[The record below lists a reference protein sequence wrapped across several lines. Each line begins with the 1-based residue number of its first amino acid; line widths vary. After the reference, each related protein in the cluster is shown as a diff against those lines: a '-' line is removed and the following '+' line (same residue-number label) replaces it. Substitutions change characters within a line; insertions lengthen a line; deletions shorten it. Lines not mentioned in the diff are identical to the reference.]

1 MAVDSSVVVALVAIA
16 MAVGIAG
23 TVVPFV
29 PGLGL
34 VAAAAFVYGVVEGFE
49 GYGGVFFGIIVTLA
63 LLGSLAGVIVPKR
76 AAGEAGASR
85 TSLLIGAVGAVVGFF
100 AVPIVGLPLGGAVG
114 IFVAELARSGDRGT
128 AWRTTRATLKGFG
141 LATLVQL
148 ADGLLMAAVWVAWV
162 LVSG

>member
-1 MAVDSSVVVALVAIA
+1 MVVALVAVA

-34 VAAAAFVYGVVEGFE
+34 VAAAAFVYGVVEGFD
-49 GYGGVFFGIIVTLA
+49 GHGGVFFAVIVTLA
-63 LLGSLAGVIVPKR
+63 ILGILAGVVVPKR
-76 AAGEAGASR
+76 AAGGAGASR
-85 TSLLIGAVGAVVGFF
+85 TSLLLGAVGAVVGFF

-114 IFVAELARSGDRGT
+114 IFAAELARSGDRGA
-128 AWRTTRATLKGFG
+128 AWRTTTATLKGFG

-148 ADGLLMAAVWVAWV
+148 GDGLLMAAVWVAWV
-162 LVSG
+162 VASG